1 MKFLLINGKTIWKRF
16 LTVLGSAFSA
26 LSVILSFR
34 TWDEIGIKTF
44 TAKVI
49 IFFLIFLISVLV
61 SILWIRFQT
70 EHQVWKNG
78 CGEISVCYNDL
89 MKISFSDKISSYRNI
104 VISVNTAFDTLVD
117 ADITVTHPLVSPNS
131 LHGIWIQQFLE
142 HSKWS
147 RETLGSEIK
156 KALKDIT
163 PSYYTKKSR
172 GNNAVYEIGT
182 VVPISYKTGLTF
194 FLIAVANYDSTNVAH
209 STKQDIVHCAEQ
221 LVKYCDAHG
230 NGYDVYIP
238 LFGTRL
244 SRANLT
250 YQKALKI
257 IQNIFELNEEFIHC
271 KMKIVI
277 YEKDRSNISLFE

>member
-104 VISVNTAFDTLVD
+104 VIPVNTAFDTLVD
-117 ADITVTHPLVSPNS
+117 ADITVTPPLVSPNS

-147 RETLGSEIK
+147 RETLDSEIK
-156 KALKDIT
+156 KSLKR
-163 PSYYTKKSR
+163 YY
-172 GNNAVYEIGT
+172 
-182 VVPISYKTGLTF
+182 P
-194 FLIAVANYDSTNVAH
+194 
-209 STKQDIVHCAEQ
+209 
-221 LVKYCDAHG
+221 
-230 NGYDVYIP
+230 
-238 LFGTRL
+238 
-244 SRANLT
+244 
-250 YQKALKI
+250 
-257 IQNIFELNEEFIHC
+257 FIL
-271 KMKIVI
+271 
-277 YEKDRSNISLFE
+277 Y